1 MTLAAIGMLT
11 FAQPVVAQDENV
23 CDEESGAAFGLCT
36 SYCEAMDCDGG
47 APEASANA
55 CASVATR
62 FLQATGRDLPCE
74 VSGSG
79 ICKNDS
85 CQYGIDLDSPLE
97 DPSCT
102 YYCTDDY
109 PTGNLICSSLN
120 NQWTCADR

>member
-79 ICKNDS
+79 ICRGDP
-85 CQYGIDLDSPLE
+85 CQFGIDLGSPLE
-97 DPSCT
+97 DPSCSDCI
-102 YYCTDDY
+102 YAY
-109 PTGNLICSSLN
+109 PTGYLICHEDSGAWN
-120 NQWTCADR
+120 CADK